1 MLGARITTAEAYTKF
16 LGIMQEGDPRLE
28 ELEAEAVNEFLAE
41 ETKTKGLESKRGR
54 RKGRKRRVVQTEWS
68 KLYPGSD

>member
-1 MLGARITTAEAYTKF
+1 M
-16 LGIMQEGDPRLE
+16 RLISQIQI